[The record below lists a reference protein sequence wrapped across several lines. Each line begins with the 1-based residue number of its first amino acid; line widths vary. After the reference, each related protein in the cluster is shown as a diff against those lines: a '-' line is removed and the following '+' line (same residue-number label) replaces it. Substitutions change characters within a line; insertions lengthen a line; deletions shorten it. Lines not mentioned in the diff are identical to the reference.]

1 MRILFLSAHPAMSLS
16 DSQGYVTRILELIGG
31 LAELG
36 HEVFPLIAGDQ
47 KARQTAQ
54 KVYKHRV
61 KRLVPPKIAQV
72 VRELTFL
79 FLDRQ
84 YYSYCQREVKR
95 VQPDVILERYSVFH
109 RTGMWLATRF
119 GLPLVLDDIAP
130 LWEEDVYF
138 RRGLPGVARRIQE
151 QVFARADGLI
161 AVSGAMKSYLI
172 QNGVPEHKVTVIHNA
187 ADHKKFAPDVDG
199 SEIRERYGLAD
210 KTVVGFVG
218 AFLPWHGIESL
229 INVALDLKKKNER
242 MRFLLVGPDNHW
254 MPESSS
260 FKQMTANVNGMVVF
274 TGPVPHKEV
283 PKHVAAMDIATMPKS
298 NNYGSPI
305 KIFEYMAAG
314 KSVIAP
320 RLPPIE
326 EIITHGQD
334 GWLVDMNDLGNLNNA
349 IEYLGENPQVR
360 EKIGIRAR
368 ETVIRNFT
376 WLNQARLLECV
387 FAELTKA

>member
-1 MRILFLSAHPAMSLS
+1 MSLS
-16 DSQGYVTRILELIGG
+16 DSQGYATRILELVGG
-31 LAELG
+31 LVELG

-54 KVYKHRV
+54 QVYKRRV
-61 KRLVPPKIAQV
+61 KRLVPLKIAQV
-72 VRELTFL
+72 IRELTLL

-84 YYSYCQREVKR
+84 YYLYCQREVER

-138 RRGLPGVARRIQE
+138 RRGLPGLARCIQD
-151 QVFARADGLI
+151 QVFTRADGLI
-161 AVSGAMKSYLI
+161 AVSGTMKSYLV
-172 QNGVPEHKVTVIHNA
+172 QNGVPEHKVTIIHNA

-199 SEIRERYGLAD
+199 SEIRERYGLGD
-210 KTVVGFVG
+210 RIVVGFVG
-218 AFLPWHGIESL
+218 AFLPWHGIEGL
-229 INVALDLKKKNER
+229 ISVALDLKKNNEGV
-242 MRFLLVGPDNHW
+242 RFLLVGPNSHW
-254 MPESSS
+254 MLENSS
-260 FKQMTANVNGMVVF
+260 FKQMTADGNGMMIF

-283 PKHVAAMDIATMPKS
+283 PKHVAAMDITTMPKS

-314 KSVIAP
+314 KTVVAP

-334 GWLVDMNDLGNLNNA
+334 GWLVDMNDLSSLNDA
-349 IEYLGENPQVR
+349 IEYLGQSPQIR

-387 FAELTKA
+387 FADLAST